1 MANIVQNQ
9 LNNLLTHKILHI
21 IKQIKQNKKI
31 FREINYE

>member
-1 MANIVQNQ
+1 MTKIVQNQ
-9 LNNLLTHKILHI
+9 LNNLLIYKILHI